1 MLGEL
6 LLAKYELTT
15 FTKKIAS
22 FDDVITVIFDT

>member
-6 LLAKYELTT
+6 LVKYELTT